1 MIQRLQE
8 VMLYVQD
15 QEKPNNFGH
24 RILISKSHLM
34 IQFKVCVSLR

>member
-1 MIQRLQE
+1 MIQSLQE
-8 VMLYVQD
+8 VMLNVQD
-15 QEKPNNFGH
+15 QNFGH